1 MARKEKLNVPKIL
14 NAKNAFLVEKKDSTV
29 KNVILC
35 GLLDQQVKYL
45 SPTHEGKKHDKKIAD
60 EERIQVPAD
69 SDLYQDTGFQGFAVS
84 GVNMHQPKKKPKGE
98 NLTTGDKIIHRII
111 SRTRVEVEHVIAGIK
126 RLHIVKHVFRNIQD
140 DREDQVMFLAC
151 GLHNFRRSH
160 RLNY

>member
-1 MARKEKLNVPKIL
+1 M
-14 NAKNAFLVEKKDSTV
+14 

-84 GVNMHQPKKKPKGE
+84 GVNIHQPKKKPKGE
-98 NLTTGDKIIHRII
+98 NLTTGDKIINRII
-111 SRTRVEVEHVIAGIK
+111 SRTRVGVEHVIAGIK

-140 DREDQVMFLAC
+140 DREDQVMLLAC
-151 GLHNFRRSH
+151 GLHNFRMSH